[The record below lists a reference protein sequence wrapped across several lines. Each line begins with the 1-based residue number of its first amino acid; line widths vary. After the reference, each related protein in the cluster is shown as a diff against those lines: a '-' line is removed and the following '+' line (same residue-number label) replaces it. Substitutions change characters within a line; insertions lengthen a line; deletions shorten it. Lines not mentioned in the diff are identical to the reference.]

1 MMLKLSLLIVFV
13 ALLACERND
22 VMTYKVPKQTLLVA
36 QLSQNDSLKTINW
49 IIPDAWIKQPD
60 TEFRLAS
67 YQVPALDSSN
77 ELGDFSIV
85 KFPGDAGGVLANVN
99 RWRKQ
104 LSLDP
109 ITVDDLVSLLVPVQH
124 SELSIS
130 FIQLD
135 NVTKQSSGSSFE
147 AMYVGFFIAN
157 DHSYFFKLTGSKNLL
172 RAYYD
177 NFITILRTITYETPK

>member
-85 KFPGDAGGVLANVN
+85 N
-99 RWRKQ
+99 
-104 LSLDP
+104 
-109 ITVDDLVSLLVPVQH
+109 LV
-124 SELSIS
+124 
-130 FIQLD
+130 
-135 NVTKQSSGSSFE
+135 
-147 AMYVGFFIAN
+147 AN
-157 DHSYFFKLTGSKNLL
+157 DFKFGTRINTSPFGFNIFCKLFRKVLGS
-172 RAYYD
+172 
-177 NFITILRTITYETPK
+177 